1 MFVCAVHGN
10 TVKFFGIIGVAVMT
24 LVLLIVLIPN
34 DNVSSE
40 KDVSGYTVKSDY
52 GNSIDGAYFS
62 ESDVSDVLSIKFDK
76 VKTNEERISLLK
88 SFGWEVEE
96 TPVEEADVTI
106 PAEFD
111 RVFENYNAIQKSQ
124 GFDLSKYKNRSMKRF
139 TYRVT
144 NYPDY
149 EGTVYCNLLIYKNRV
164 VGADICSSDVNGFIR
179 GLK

>member
-40 KDVSGYTVKSDY
+40 KDVSGYTVNSGY
-52 GNSIDGAYFS
+52 GNSIDGAYSS
-62 ESDVSDVLSIKFDK
+62 ENGISDVLSVKFDK

-124 GFDLSKYKNRSMKRF
+124 GFDLSKYKNRNMKRF

>member
-10 TVKFFGIIGVAVMT
+10 TIKFFGIIGVAVLT
-24 LVLLIVLIPN
+24 LVLLIVLLPK
-34 DNVSSE
+34 DNVSDME
-40 KDVSGYTVKSDY
+40 LYGYTVKEVDNTADTEAS
-52 GNSIDGAYFS
+52 A
-62 ESDVSDVLSIKFDK
+62 EVLKVSFEK
-76 VKTNEERISLLK
+76 VKTNEERIALLK

-96 TPVEEADVTI
+96 TPVEEADITI

-111 RVFENYNAIQKSQ
+111 RVFENYNAIQRSQ
-124 GFDLSKYKNRSMKRF
+124 GFDLSKYKNRDMKRF

-149 EGTVYCNLLIYKNRV
+149 EGTVFCNLLVYKNRV